1 MEFVMNPDGSMSP
14 KENPQG
20 NQPQA
25 NAAAQQPA
33 PTPGLVHEP
42 NSSAGLDAKPVG
54 SSGGDLIKV
63 SDTASFMTD
72 VIEASAH
79 VPVIV
84 DFWAPW
90 CGPCKQLGPLMEKL
104 VREAGGT
111 VKMVKV
117 NVDENQELAAQ
128 MQVKSIPAVYAF
140 KDGKPVDGFTGAV
153 PESQL
158 KTFIEKLTDG
168 AKGSLDQL
176 LDQADA
182 LLEANDPLEALAVY
196 GQAQQESPENER
208 AVAGMI
214 RAAVAADEFDTARDM
229 IEGLPEAW
237 KMKSL
242 IAAAISTFEL
252 EQVADDAGDTLEL
265 QAKVDANP
273 KDLQARLDLAL
284 GLYAAK
290 RNEQAINELLEIVRQ
305 NKDWNEGAAREN
317 LIKIFDALGPTHGL
331 TTTGRR
337 KLSSVLFS

>member
-14 KENPQG
+14 KEDPQDT
-20 NQPQA
+20 QPQA
-25 NAAAQQPA
+25 PGAAQQTAPA
-33 PTPGLVHEP
+33 PGIVLDPQSPEGF
-42 NSSAGLDAKPVG
+42 DAKPVG
-54 SSGGDLIKV
+54 GSGGDLIKE
-63 SDTASFMTD
+63 SDTNSFMAD

-111 VKMVKV
+111 VKMVKI

-128 MQVKSIPAVYAF
+128 MRVQSIPAVYAF
-140 KDGKPVDGFTGAV
+140 KDGQPVDGFTGAV

-158 KTFIEKLTDG
+158 KTFIGKLTDG

-176 LDQADA
+176 LDQADS
-182 LLEANDPLEALAVY
+182 LLESDDPLEALALY

-214 RAAVAADEFDTARDM
+214 RAAVAADETDTARDM
-229 IEGLPEAW
+229 IEGLPDAW

-242 IAAAISTFEL
+242 IAAAISMFEL
-252 EQVADDAGDTLEL
+252 DQVADDAGDTADL

-290 RNEQAINELLEIVRQ
+290 QNQQAIDELLEIVRL
-305 NKDWNEGAAREN
+305 NKDWNDGAAREN
-317 LIKIFDALGPTHGL
+317 LIKIFDALGPTHEL
-331 TTTGRR
+331 TKSGRR
-337 KLSSVLFS
+337 SLSSVLFS

>member
-1 MEFVMNPDGSMSP
+1 M
-14 KENPQG
+14 
-20 NQPQA
+20 
-25 NAAAQQPA
+25 
-33 PTPGLVHEP
+33 
-42 NSSAGLDAKPVG
+42 
-54 SSGGDLIKV
+54 
-63 SDTASFMTD
+63 
-72 VIEASAH
+72 
-79 VPVIV
+79 
-84 DFWAPW
+84 
-90 CGPCKQLGPLMEKL
+90 
-104 VREAGGT
+104 
-111 VKMVKV
+111 
-117 NVDENQELAAQ
+117 
-128 MQVKSIPAVYAF
+128 
-140 KDGKPVDGFTGAV
+140 
-153 PESQL
+153 
-158 KTFIEKLTDG
+158 
-168 AKGSLDQL
+168 

-252 EQVADDAGDTLEL
+252 EQVANDAGDTLEL

-273 KDLQARLDLAL
+273 KDLQARLELAL
-284 GLYAAK
+284 CLYAAK
-290 RNEQAINELLEIVRQ
+290 QNEQAIDELLETVRQ

>member
-14 KENPQG
+14 KDDPQG

-25 NAAAQQPA
+25 PTAAQQPA
-33 PTPGLVHEP
+33 PTPGLVLEP

-54 SSGGDLIKV
+54 SSGGDLIKD

-117 NVDENQELAAQ
+117 NVDENQDLASQ
-128 MQVKSIPAVYAF
+128 MQVKSIPAVFAF
-140 KDGKPVDGFTGAV
+140 KDGQPVDRFMGAV

-168 AKGSLDQL
+168 VKGSLDQL

-208 AVAGMI
+208 AIAGMI
-214 RAAVAADEFDTARDM
+214 RAAVAADESDTARDM

-237 KMKSL
+237 KIKSL

-290 RNEQAINELLEIVRQ
+290 RNVQAIDELLEILRQ

-317 LIKIFDALGPTHGL
+317 LIKIFDALGPTHEL

>member
-1 MEFVMNPDGSMSP
+1 MEFVMNPDGSMAP
-14 KENPQG
+14 KEDPQDS
-20 NQPQA
+20 QQQA
-25 NAAAQQPA
+25 PGAAQQTAAA
-33 PTPGLVHEP
+33 PGIILDPQSQEGI
-42 NSSAGLDAKPVG
+42 DAKPVG
-54 SSGGDLIKV
+54 GSGGDLIKE
-63 SDTASFMTD
+63 SDTSSFMAD

-111 VKMVKV
+111 VKMVKI

-128 MQVKSIPAVYAF
+128 MRVQSIPAVYAF
-140 KDGKPVDGFTGAV
+140 KDGQPVDGFTGAV

-158 KTFIEKLTDG
+158 KTFIGKLTEG

-182 LLEANDPLEALAVY
+182 QLESNEPLEALALY

-214 RAAVAADEFDTARDM
+214 RASVAADEIDTARDM

-242 IAAAISTFEL
+242 IAAAISMFEL
-252 EQVADDAGDTLEL
+252 DQVAEDAGDTADL

-273 KDLQARLDLAL
+273 NDLQARLDLAL

-305 NKDWNEGAAREN
+305 NRDWNDGAAREN
-317 LIKIFDALGPTHGL
+317 LIKIFDTLGPTHEL
-331 TTTGRR
+331 TKSGRR
-337 KLSSVLFS
+337 SLSSVLFS

>member
-14 KENPQG
+14 KEEPQG
-20 NQPQA
+20 NQPQTPDT
-25 NAAAQQPA
+25 AQQPVAA
-33 PTPGLVHEP
+33 PGIVLDP
-42 NSSAGLDAKPVG
+42 NSSDGLGAKSVG
-54 SSGGDLIKV
+54 GSGGDLIK
-63 SDTASFMTD
+63 DTDTNNFMTD

-111 VKMVKV
+111 VKMVKI
-117 NVDENQELAAQ
+117 NVDENQEIASQ
-128 MQVKSIPAVYAF
+128 MRVQSIPAVYAF
-140 KDGKPVDGFTGAV
+140 KDGQPVDGFTGAV

-158 KTFIEKLTDG
+158 KAFIEKLTDG

-182 LLEANDPLEALAVY
+182 LLEGNDPLEALAMY

-214 RAAVAADEFDTARDM
+214 RASLAADETDAARDM

-252 EQVADDAGDTLEL
+252 EQVADDAGDTAEL

-273 KDLQARLDLAL
+273 KDFQARFDLAL

-290 RNEQAINELLEIVRQ
+290 RNEKAIDELLEIVRQ
-305 NKDWNEGAAREN
+305 DKDWNEGAAREN
-317 LIKIFDALGPTHGL
+317 LIKVFDALGPTHEL
-331 TTTGRR
+331 TTSGRR
-337 KLSSVLFS
+337 RLSSVLFS

>member
-14 KENPQG
+14 KEDPQG

-25 NAAAQQPA
+25 PTATHQPA
-33 PTPGLVHEP
+33 PTPELVVEP
-42 NSSAGLDAKPVG
+42 NSSASLDSKPVG
-54 SSGGDLIKV
+54 SSGSDLIKD
-63 SDTASFMTD
+63 SNTASFMID

-104 VREAGGT
+104 VRGAGGT

-117 NVDENQELAAQ
+117 NVDENQELASQ

-140 KDGKPVDGFTGAV
+140 KDGQPIDSFMGAV
-153 PESQL
+153 PESQF

-168 AKGSLDQL
+168 AKGFLDQL

-182 LLEANDPLEALAVY
+182 LLEANDPLEALTVY

-214 RAAVAADEFDTARDM
+214 RAAVATDESDTARDM

-252 EQVADDAGDTLEL
+252 EQVANDAGDTLEL

-273 KDLQARLDLAL
+273 KDLQARLELAL
-284 GLYAAK
+284 CLYAAK
-290 RNEQAINELLEIVRQ
+290 QNEQAIDELLETVRQ

-317 LIKIFDALGPTHGL
+317 LIKIFDALGPTHEL

-337 KLSSVLFS
+337 KLSSILFS